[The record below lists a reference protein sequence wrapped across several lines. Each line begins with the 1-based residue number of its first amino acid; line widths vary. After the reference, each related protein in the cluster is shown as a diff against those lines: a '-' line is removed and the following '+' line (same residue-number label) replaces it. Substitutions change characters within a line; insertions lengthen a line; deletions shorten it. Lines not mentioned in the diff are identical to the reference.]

1 MAPETAKRDLE
12 RTSAATNRDE
22 DEEREPLLASL
33 QIAKEDVLTKEE
45 KDPIGNRRREGRDP
59 EKARPRYA
67 QLCKDIEEDTR
78 HAPSKEH
85 FIH

>member
-12 RTSAATNRDE
+12 RTSAATNRDK

-45 KDPIGNRRREGRDP
+45 KDPIRNQRREGRDL
-59 EKARPRYA
+59 EKARLRYT

-78 HAPSKEH
+78 HVPSKEH